1 MPLTS
6 YFKRKTQNLS
16 TAIETIYGLSVN
28 VEADKLLSVASD
40 TFSDLLSFN
49 LSEIIEM
56 DNDTFLSET
65 LKNNYSF
72 SFMEMMT
79 KFIFGTADIYIGLNK
94 SDFANNLNQKGLLLL
109 KYISKNDKTFSM
121 EREENIKQLEEKFQK

>member
-49 LSEIIEM
+49 LSEILEM

>member
-49 LSEIIEM
+49 LSEILEM
-56 DNDTFLSET
+56 DHDTFLSET

-72 SFMEMMT
+72 SFMEMMVR
-79 KFIFGTADIYIGLNK
+79 
-94 SDFANNLNQKGLLLL
+94 ANIQ
-109 KYISKNDKTFSM
+109 F
-121 EREENIKQLEEKFQK
+121 

>member
-49 LSEIIEM
+49 LSEILEM

-121 EREENIKQLEEKFQK
+121 EREENIKQLEEKSQK

>member
-49 LSEIIEM
+49 LSEILEM
-56 DNDTFLSET
+56 DHDTFLSET